1 MWLFAESQR
10 YVEHVMN
17 SDFQENNFKSTLE
30 SIQDLTQLNIVVPSW
45 FESVFLGYDNDMSS
59 SHYKNMPIQLKSLDF
74 RDTFL
79 HWDHLQKSFPT
90 KVYYRRAAQLM

>member
-1 MWLFAESQR
+1 MG
-10 YVEHVMN
+10 

-59 SHYKNMPIQLKSLDF
+59 SHYENMPIQLKSLDF

-79 HWDHLQKSFPT
+79 DWNHLLQSFPS
-90 KVYYRRAAQLM
+90 KVCHLRIPQLM